1 LTAPPR
7 EIKPAKFAKRIT
19 ATIIDSLLLLA
30 IWTIAAYSTGTNL
43 VTSVTVNQASSPAT
57 TLAVYMGV
65 LALLYYSLMEGV
77 FSATLGKFALRIRV
91 TTLEGDP
98 CSFSA
103 AFVRNLMRFIDWLPM
118 LYILGTVSVLMSAKR
133 QRLGDR
139 LAKTVVSPAPEKD
152 INPPPAPF
160 LFH

>member
-1 LTAPPR
+1 
-7 EIKPAKFAKRIT
+7 
-19 ATIIDSLLLLA
+19 
-30 IWTIAAYSTGTNL
+30 
-43 VTSVTVNQASSPAT
+43 
-57 TLAVYMGV
+57 M
-65 LALLYYSLMEGV
+65 
-77 FSATLGKFALRIRV
+77 GKFALRIRV

-98 CSFSA
+98 CSFGA
-103 AFVRNLMRFIDWLPM
+103 AFVRNLVRFIDWLPM